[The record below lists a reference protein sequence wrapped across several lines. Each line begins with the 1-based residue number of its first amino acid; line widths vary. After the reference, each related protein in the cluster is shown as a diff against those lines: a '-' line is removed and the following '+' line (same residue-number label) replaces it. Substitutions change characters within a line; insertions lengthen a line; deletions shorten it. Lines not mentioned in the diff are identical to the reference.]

1 MYNDAWND
9 AVRAPIE
16 PTNND
21 TEYYATEKRKWELM
35 MHPEKQRGNQNGK
48 PGTTPRFKQTT
59 KKNATK
65 TNLFG
70 YWSKNGTIEY
80 APNSRNQMTV
90 IVQLVK
96 FFREKKL
103 ANGFF
108 NKKISSGNQKSHTGR
123 WPDHTPLNTAK
134 RQLNI
139 TLAEK
144 HNNNEQAA
152 RQHCTI
158 QNAIIQMA
166 RNDKTNDNANN

>member
-1 MYNDAWND
+1 MKKIYFLVLLAALSFQSAVAQNELQNPYAVAKEDGFSYRSLKKLIDMDNDAWND

-16 PTNND
+16 PTDND

-35 MHPEKQRGNQNGK
+35 KHPEKQRGNQNGK

-108 NKKISSGNQKSHTGR
+108 NKKISSGNQDGHTGR
-123 WPDHTPLNTAK
+123 
-134 RQLNI
+134 
-139 TLAEK
+139 
-144 HNNNEQAA
+144 
-152 RQHCTI
+152 
-158 QNAIIQMA
+158 
-166 RNDKTNDNANN
+166 